1 MRDLTCARDTD
12 GPLGVTSIVL
22 GGIVSS
28 EVRSAIAAKDPLL
41 TYDQAAELMNVSAR
55 MVRRLTSERRME
67 FVKVGRH
74 VRVPMSAAEK
84 YVREHTVPALRGY
97 TGV

>member
-1 MRDLTCARDTD
+1 
-12 GPLGVTSIVL
+12 
-22 GGIVSS
+22 
-28 EVRSAIAAKDPLL
+28 
-41 TYDQAAELMNVSAR
+41 MNVPSR

-74 VRVPMSAAEK
+74 VRIPLSAAEK

>member
-1 MRDLTCARDTD
+1 MST
-12 GPLGVTSIVL
+12 
-22 GGIVSS
+22 
-28 EVRSAIAAKDPLL
+28 EVRSAIAVQDPLL
-41 TYDQAAELMNVSAR
+41 TPDQAAELMNVPVR

-74 VRVPMSAAEK
+74 VRIPMSAADK

-97 TGV
+97 EGV

>member
-1 MRDLTCARDTD
+1 M
-12 GPLGVTSIVL
+12 
-22 GGIVSS
+22 SS
-28 EVRSAIAAKDPLL
+28 DVRCAIAPKDPLL
-41 TYDQAAELMNVSAR
+41 TYDEAAELMNVPLR
-55 MVRRLTSERRME
+55 MIRRLTSERRME

-74 VRVPMSAAEK
+74 VRIPLSAAEK

>member
-1 MRDLTCARDTD
+1 MSL
-12 GPLGVTSIVL
+12 
-22 GGIVSS
+22 
-28 EVRSAIAAKDPLL
+28 EVRSAMAPKDPLL
-41 TYDQAAELMNVSAR
+41 TYDQAAELMNVPVR

-74 VRVPMSAAEK
+74 VRIPLSAAEK

-97 TGV
+97 EGV

>member
-1 MRDLTCARDTD
+1 M
-12 GPLGVTSIVL
+12 
-22 GGIVSS
+22 SS

>member
-1 MRDLTCARDTD
+1 MRELTCARDTD
-12 GPLGVTSIVL
+12 GPLGVTSIPL

-28 EVRSAIAAKDPLL
+28 EVRSTIAPKDPLL
-41 TYDQAAELMNVSAR
+41 TYDQAAELMNVPVR

-74 VRVPMSAAEK
+74 VRIPLSAAEK